1 MIAFLD
7 NFLQASQISLLFLI
21 IGLGYL
27 IGEVKIRGFDLGS
40 VAGVLLVGLILG
52 QFNYEISPAI
62 QSLGFTLFIGS
73 VGYQAGPEFFNVLFS
88 QGLKYLVLALVVAGT
103 GFAVALG
110 MSTVFAFEPGTPAGL
125 LAGGMTSTPTLAAA
139 QAAVQAGQVPIPE
152 GWTADEVIGNITTGY
167 AITYIFGLVGL
178 ILMIRFLPRLL
189 KVNLAQEAANL
200 ERQSINADE
209 AESQKAGR
217 AILTRAY
224 HVTKADL
231 TERRLSKLYEL
242 VPGEVTVVR
251 IKRENEFIPVTLDTT
266 LQLGDRVTL
275 VGYLDQLVGVWDA
288 LGPEIADDD
297 LLDLPSESAQILVH
311 KLKPKGLTLRKLAI
325 SENHGCV
332 LSKMKRLG
340 VNIPLKP
347 NVRVLNGD
355 VLWLTGPQANL
366 ERLAERLGYLE
377 RQIDETDLIT
387 MGLGIAI
394 GGLLGTLA
402 IKVGGLSLG
411 LGSAGGLLTACLIV
425 GYLRSVR
432 PTFGRVPAGVIWLFT
447 ELGLLI
453 FMAGVGLTAG
463 QTLLATLQSV
473 GPTLLIS
480 GVLVTCL
487 PVIVGYLFG
496 RYVLRISPVL
506 LIGGITGSM
515 TSGASLKI
523 VISEAK
529 SSMPALGYTG
539 AYAFANVL
547 LTIAGSLIM
556 HL

>member
-7 NFLQASQISLLFLI
+7 NFLQANQISLLFLI

-110 MSTVFAFEPGTPAGL
+110 TSTVFAFEPGIPAGL

-139 QAAVQAGQVPIPE
+139 QAAVRAGQVPLPE

-189 KVNLAQEAANL
+189 KVNLPQEAANL

-231 TERRLSKLYEL
+231 TERRLSRLYEL

-251 IKRENEFIPVTLDTT
+251 IKRDREFIPVTLDTT

-387 MGLGIAI
+387 LGLGIAI

-411 LGSAGGLLTACLIV
+411 LGSAGGLLTAGLIV
-425 GYLRSVR
+425 GYLRSIR

-453 FMAGVGLTAG
+453 FMAGVGLKAG
-463 QTLLATLQSV
+463 QTLLETLQSV